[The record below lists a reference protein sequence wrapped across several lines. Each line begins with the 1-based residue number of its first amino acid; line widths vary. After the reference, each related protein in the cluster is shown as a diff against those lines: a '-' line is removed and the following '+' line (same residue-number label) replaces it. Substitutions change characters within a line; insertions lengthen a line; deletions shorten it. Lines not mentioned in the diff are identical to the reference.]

1 MKKSVITTKNM
12 KPTPQKIPEKNI
24 IKWISPEWLEAHL
37 KDTSLIVIDSRPNT
51 HAYFTDHIPGAI
63 HLHEALLRMHISG
76 IPVRWIP
83 PELAQVLFCTL
94 GLEQNRPIVVY
105 SESRPKNS
113 PATVA
118 GDGLEAGFI
127 AYSLVRF
134 GYRHVMI
141 LDGGLGQWRAEGRP
155 LAQDFGVTSP
165 SGFTVEILIDL
176 FIGYEECVRIKDDPD
191 VILLDTRPA
200 AWYEGAGPWRKPG
213 HIPGAVN
220 LPSQHLMD
228 PDNSTLLKPAGE
240 IRTILAGLGITPE
253 KTIICSC
260 GTGRIATSV
269 FLILKWY
276 LGYPDVVMF
285 EGGFTEWVSH
295 AENMTVIGKLP
306 R

>member
-1 MKKSVITTKNM
+1 M
-12 KPTPQKIPEKNI
+12 

-37 KDTSLIVIDSRPNT
+37 KDPGLIIIDCRQNSHT
-51 HAYFTDHIPGAI
+51 FFTDHIPGAI
-63 HLHEALLRMHISG
+63 HLHESLLRMHVG
-76 IPVRWIP
+76 RIPVRWIP
-83 PELAQVLFCTL
+83 PELAQALFRTL
-94 GLEQNRPIVVY
+94 GLEQDSPIVIY
-105 SESRPKNS
+105 SESRQKNL

-118 GDGLEAGFI
+118 GDGLEAGFV

-134 GYRHVMI
+134 GCRRVMI
-141 LDGGLGQWRAEGRP
+141 LDGGLGQWRAECRP

-165 SGFTVEILIDL
+165 SGFTVEIPADL

-191 VILLDTRPA
+191 VILLDTRPT
-200 AWYEGAGPWRKPG
+200 AWYEGPGPWKKPG

-220 LPSQHLMD
+220 LPAQHLME
-228 PDNSTLLKPAGE
+228 PDNTTLLKPAGE
-240 IRTILAGLGITPE
+240 IRTILDGLGITPE

-260 GTGRIATSV
+260 GTGRTASSV

-295 AENMTVIGKLP
+295 TENMTVTGK
-306 R
+306 RSR

>member
-1 MKKSVITTKNM
+1 MKTTFPK
-12 KPTPQKIPEKNI
+12 KPDINI

-37 KDTSLIVIDSRPNT
+37 KDERLKVIDCRQNT

-63 HLHEALLRMHISG
+63 YLNESLLRMHVGG

-83 PELAQVLFCTL
+83 AELAQVLFRTL
-94 GLEQNRPIVVY
+94 GLDQDCPIVVY

-113 PATVA
+113 SAPVTD
-118 GDGLEAGFI
+118 DGLEAGFI
-127 AYSLVRF
+127 AYSLARF
-134 GYRHVMI
+134 GCRHVMI
-141 LDGGLGQWRAEGRP
+141 LDGGLGQWRTEARP
-155 LAQDFGVTSP
+155 LAQVFGVTSP
-165 SGFTVEILIDL
+165 SGFTVEIPIDL

-191 VILLDTRPA
+191 MILLDTRPA
-200 AWYEGAGPWRKPG
+200 AWYEGSGPWRKPG

-220 LPSQHLMD
+220 LPAQYLMD
-228 PDNSTLLKPAGE
+228 PDNTTLVKPEGE
-240 IRTILAGLGITPE
+240 IRTILAELGVTPE

-260 GTGRIATSV
+260 GTGRTATSV

-295 AENMTVIGKLP
+295 AENMTVTGKLP

>member
-1 MKKSVITTKNM
+1 MKKSVTT
-12 KPTPQKIPEKNI
+12 TLNI
-24 IKWISPEWLEAHL
+24 KETDLKSPDTCKIKWISPEWLETHL
-37 KDTSLIVIDSRPNT
+37 KDPGLIVIDCRQNT
-51 HAYFTDHIPGAI
+51 HAYFTYHIPGAI
-63 HLHEALLRMHISG
+63 HLHESLLRMHVGG

-83 PELAQVLFCTL
+83 AELAQVLFRTL
-94 GLEQNRPIVVY
+94 GLEQYCPIVVY
-105 SESRPKNS
+105 SESRPKNL

-134 GYRHVMI
+134 GCRHVMI

-165 SGFTVEILIDL
+165 SGFTVEIPIDL
-176 FIGYEECVRIKDDPD
+176 FIGYEECIRIMDDPD
-191 VILLDTRPA
+191 VILLDTRPV
-200 AWYEGAGPWRKPG
+200 AWYEGSGPWRKPG

-220 LPSQHLMD
+220 LPAQHLMD
-228 PDNSTLLKPAGE
+228 PDNPTLLKPAGE
-240 IRTILAGLGITPE
+240 IRAILAELGITPE

-260 GTGRIATSV
+260 GTGRTATSV

-285 EGGFTEWVSH
+285 EGGFTEWVLH

>member
-1 MKKSVITTKNM
+1 MKKTD
-12 KPTPQKIPEKNI
+12 PKIPDTCK

-37 KDTSLIVIDSRPNT
+37 NDKNLIVIDCRQNT

-63 HLHEALLRMHISG
+63 HLHESLLRMHISG

-83 PELAQVLFCTL
+83 PELAQVLFRTL
-94 GLEQNRPIVVY
+94 GLEQDSQIVVY

-113 PATVA
+113 PVTFA

-127 AYSLVRF
+127 AYSLARF
-134 GYRHVMI
+134 GCRHVMI

-165 SGFTVEILIDL
+165 SGFTVKMPVDL
-176 FIGYEECVRIKDDPD
+176 FIGYEECVRIKDDPN

-200 AWYEGAGPWRKPG
+200 VWYEGSGPWRKPG

-220 LPSQHLMD
+220 LPAQLLMD
-228 PDNSTLLKPAGE
+228 PDNTTLLKPSGK
-240 IRTILAGLGITPE
+240 IRTILAELGITPE

-260 GTGRIATSV
+260 GTGRTATSV

-285 EGGFTEWVSH
+285 EAGFTEWVSH
-295 AENMTVIGKLP
+295 TENMTVTGSL
-306 R
+306 RR